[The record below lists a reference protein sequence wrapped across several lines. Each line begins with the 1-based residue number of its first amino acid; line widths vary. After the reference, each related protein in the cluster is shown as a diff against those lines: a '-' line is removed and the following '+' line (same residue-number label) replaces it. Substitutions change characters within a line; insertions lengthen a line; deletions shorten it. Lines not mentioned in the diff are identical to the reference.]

1 MQVEVLVA
9 FAPVFVAG
17 LEFVLRQPGCEVG
30 RCFAVEVQVRL
41 GFFGQVRLDFF
52 GQVRLDFFGCHAHLQ
67 FVWARFAFVAVEV
80 VV

>member
-9 FAPVFVAG
+9 FAPAFVAELG
-17 LEFVLRQPGCEVG
+17 FELRSSGSEVG

-41 GFFGQVRLDFF
+41 GFFGQVRLGFF
-52 GQVRLDFFGCHAHLQ
+52 GQVRLDFFGCHALLL
-67 FVWARFAFVAVEV
+67 FAWARFAFVAVGV

>member
-52 GQVRLDFFGCHAHLQ
+52 GCHAHLQ